1 MIERLLESNINSKIS
16 TGKAIIIIG
25 ARQTGK
31 TSLLKKMFSSAD
43 VLWLDADEPDVR
55 EMFNN
60 VSSTSLKVMFA
71 AYKTIIVDEA
81 QRIEDVGLKFKLIT
95 DHIKDKQLIATGS
108 SSFDLTN
115 KLNEPLTG
123 RKWEFRLFPLSFAE
137 MVNHHGLLE
146 EKRLI
151 NHRLLYGYYPDVVNN
166 PGSEKEILKQLTDS
180 YLYKDILMWQNIKRP
195 EKLVKLLQ
203 ALAFQVC
210 NEVSYNELGK
220 MVGLDNE
227 TVERY
232 IQLLEKSFVIFRLG
246 SFSRNLRKELTK
258 SNKIYFYDNGIRNSL
273 IANFSPVTLRQD
285 IGSLWENFFVSERI
299 KHTHY
304 NDIWTNNYFW
314 RTHDQQE
321 IDFIEETD
329 GKLIA
334 YEVKWNKNR
343 KPYLSKTFSQAYP
356 NNEFHVINPE
366 NIENFIM

>member
-95 DHIKDKQLIATGS
+95 DQIKDKQLIATGS

-123 RKWEFRLFPLSFAE
+123 RKWEFQLFPLSFAE

-299 KHTHY
+299 KHKHY

-321 IDFIEETD
+321 IDFIEEID